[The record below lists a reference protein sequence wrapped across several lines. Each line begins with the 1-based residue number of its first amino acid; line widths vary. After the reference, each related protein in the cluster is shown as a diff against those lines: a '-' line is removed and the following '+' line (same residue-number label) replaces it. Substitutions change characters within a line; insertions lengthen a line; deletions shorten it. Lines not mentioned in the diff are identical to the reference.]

1 LGNSPFNVRKKEEK
15 KIYTSTSIC
24 WAQLEEETIALGR
37 RRRRRIPFG
46 RISSQRVQRRLI
58 KLQNSVNF
66 GKNSKTNNFSPWL
79 SFLKGAP

>member
-15 KIYTSTSIC
+15 KIYTLTSIC
-24 WAQLEEETIALGR
+24 WAQLEEETIALGRRRRR

-58 KLQNSVNF
+58 KLQNSVKF
-66 GKNSKTNNFSPWL
+66 WKKFQDQ
-79 SFLKGAP
+79 

>member
-15 KIYTSTSIC
+15 KIYALTSIC

-46 RISSQRVQRRLI
+46 RNSNQRVQRRLI
-58 KLQNSVNF
+58 ELQNSAKF
-66 GKNSKTNNFSPWL
+66 SKKFQDQ
-79 SFLKGAP
+79 